1 MMQINSS
8 KFKIIVK
15 TNAQKNRI
23 IDFDKERNAYWVSIR
38 AKPEDNKANTEI
50 IKFLS
55 KLLKKK
61 AKIASGL
68 KSREKIIEVIGQT
81 NKYLK

>member
-1 MMQINSS
+1 MDIPN

-15 TNAQKNRI
+15 TNTKKNEVLGYDKIKEAYRI
-23 IDFDKERNAYWVSIR
+23 SIKEKA
-38 AKPEDNKANTEI
+38 EDNRANKEI

-61 AKIASGL
+61 VRIVSGL
-68 KSREKIIEVIGQT
+68 KSKEKIIEV
-81 NKYLK
+81 NSN